1 MPLVKSPE
9 MTRKNLAAHQ
19 ANGPRSAGPVTRP
32 GKANSA
38 ASRLRHGF
46 YSQPRAEALAGLG
59 EEPEDYLRL
68 MESLLEDL
76 QPREGL
82 EMHLVT
88 QMGETL
94 WWMQRAQ
101 RMQEGLALKRIQSK
115 VLHEE
120 MMTTTTA
127 SQAVANLEPF
137 ERLQEALSPRGDGP
151 TPAEIQAF
159 VESREEGSSPR
170 MQEFIVLLQSLPGL
184 KEERKRKLARRQA
197 RAELHE
203 LMEAYQSVAWRMA
216 RRAEKVHSPENI
228 AALAAPQDDN
238 ALLLQKMEDSN
249 LRRLWRLTNTLM
261 KVRQGGLTPKDV
273 NNEG

>member
-1 MPLVKSPE
+1 
-9 MTRKNLAAHQ
+9 
-19 ANGPRSAGPVTRP
+19 VTRP

-94 WWMQRAQ
+94 WRMQRAQ

-261 KVRQGGLTPKDV
+261 KVRQGGLAPKDV
-273 NNEG
+273 KNEG